1 MLKPFL
7 LSTSVFALV
16 GATPVA
22 ADGVLS
28 LGLTFAFGAGGGTA
42 ASVGVWSNDESGEGA
57 VGLTG
62 NYYFSTNQ
70 FGVGANV
77 GVVQDD
83 FIGSVGYDF
92 MQQAP
97 TVGLH
102 VIDGASDPAPM
113 SPQQSPPPSPPSP
126 PTSPIQSPQN

>member
-1 MLKPFL
+1 MI
-7 LSTSVFALV
+7 
-16 GATPVA
+16 GATPAA

-28 LGLTFAFGAGGGTA
+28 LGVTFALGGGGGAA

-62 NYYFSTNQ
+62 NYYFQTNQ

-102 VIDGASDPAPM
+102 VIDGASDAAPT
-113 SPQQSPPPSPPSP
+113 SP
-126 PTSPIQSPQN
+126 PTNPPPDPQGPIDSPGSQE